1 MNLADKESKLIEILQ
16 GFKSCAVA
24 FSGGTDSTL
33 LLYYLSKFNINT
45 KAYTFHS
52 YLYPEKELQEAV
64 DTAKKLNIKHEII
77 YLEPLKDIEN
87 IKYNPKE
94 RCYICK
100 KYMFNVLLEKANYD
114 RYETIIEGSNR
125 DDMKDFRP
133 GFKAVQETGAV
144 SPLNMAGLTKDE
156 IRQLLKKA
164 GLNYTKPS
172 FACYFSRF
180 PYNMEIDKQMIEKVS
195 LGEVYIH
202 SLGFNSARV
211 RYHDKI
217 ARIEASKSHIKEI
230 INDDEIRLKIVS
242 YLKLL
247 GFLFVCIDL
256 EEYKTGSMNRLIQE

>member
-1 MNLADKESKLIEILQ
+1 MNVTDKESKLIEILQ

-33 LLYYLSKFNINT
+33 LLYYLAKLNIDT

-52 YLYPEKELQEAV
+52 YLYPEKELQEAI

-77 YLEPLKDIEN
+77 NIEPLKEIEN

-242 YLKLL
+242 YLKSL

>member
-1 MNLADKESKLIEILQ
+1 MNLADKESKLIDILQ

-33 LLYYLSKFNINT
+33 LLYYLAKLNIDT

-52 YLYPEKELQEAV
+52 YLYPEKELQEAI

-77 YLEPLKDIEN
+77 NIEPLKEIEN

-230 INDDEIRLKIVS
+230 INNDEIRLKIVS
-242 YLKLL
+242 YLKSL